1 MIPGTP
7 VHYPIPG
14 KELEVLLMD
23 NYTFGGQ
30 DQIGQP
36 GAAGHKMREGA
47 GVHNRGFYIEFKER
61 SRNMKKSDLK

>member
-1 MIPGTP
+1 MYIRKSFEMIIGMLLIPSAP

-30 DQIGQP
+30 D
-36 GAAGHKMREGA
+36 
-47 GVHNRGFYIEFKER
+47 
-61 SRNMKKSDLK
+61 

>member
-1 MIPGTP
+1 MYIRKSFAMIIGMLLIPSTP

-30 DQIGQP
+30 D
-36 GAAGHKMREGA
+36 
-47 GVHNRGFYIEFKER
+47 
-61 SRNMKKSDLK
+61 